1 LIENSIKYIDI
12 EKNQQIVDISVKR
25 DRNNIIIKLAD
36 NGLGIPAEHQERI
49 FEMFF
54 RASNNAEGTGLGLF
68 ILKRAVERL
77 KGDVSLTSELS
88 KGTTFIISLPLQ

>member
-1 LIENSIKYIDI
+1 
-12 EKNQQIVDISVKR
+12 
-25 DRNNIIIKLAD
+25 
-36 NGLGIPAEHQERI
+36 
-49 FEMFF
+49 MFF